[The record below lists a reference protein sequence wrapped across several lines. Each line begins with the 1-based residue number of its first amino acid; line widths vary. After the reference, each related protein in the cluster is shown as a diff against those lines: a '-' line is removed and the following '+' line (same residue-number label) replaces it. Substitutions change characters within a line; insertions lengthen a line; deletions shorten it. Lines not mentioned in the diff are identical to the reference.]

1 MCKRLIYSG
10 IEFDKQ
16 VRLIKRLSMNACF
29 AACRTDRT
37 HHPLQKHRPTDKGC
51 AVLKEM
57 KKE

>member
-1 MCKRLIYSG
+1 LIYSG